1 MQVTQF
7 EVKTKSGLTVKGEY
21 EGSVTSKKVIIF
33 SHGFGVTRDS
43 HGMFTE
49 IGDKLVSDYLVIRF
63 DYTIVN
69 KGENWTKVFSY
80 NIQAEMLQAIDRY
93 PIY

>member
-1 MQVTQF
+1 MKVTQF
-7 EVKTKSGLTVKGEY
+7 EIQTEKGLTVKGEY
-21 EGSVTSKKVIIF
+21 EGNERTGKLIIF

-49 IGDKLVSDYLVIRF
+49 IGDELKSEYLVVKF

-69 KGENWTKVFSY
+69 KEENWTKVFPYSK
-80 NIQAEMLQAIDRY
+80 QVEMLKAVYLQRI
-93 PIY
+93 